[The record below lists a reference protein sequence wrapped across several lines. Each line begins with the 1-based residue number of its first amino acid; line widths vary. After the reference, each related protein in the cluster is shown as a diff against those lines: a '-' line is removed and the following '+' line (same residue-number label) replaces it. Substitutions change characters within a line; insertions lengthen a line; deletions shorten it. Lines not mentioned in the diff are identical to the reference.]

1 VRATGL
7 TETRE
12 GRLVV
17 ICLVAGSL
25 LLAAAAANIAMAGA
39 ADDAAQDV
47 RRALRRELS
56 TVDDETL
63 SAYPATATE
72 IEAVAVSA
80 LVGSS
85 GRVVGSA
92 QPDGEGTEVVV
103 AAQAG
108 WAWQVRC
115 IRAELRGDATVLTYV
130 DSRPCGEP

>member
-1 VRATGL
+1 MRATGL

-47 RRALRRELS
+47 RRTLRRELS

-72 IEAVAVSA
+72 IY
-80 LVGSS
+80 
-85 GRVVGSA
+85 
-92 QPDGEGTEVVV
+92 TE
-103 AAQAG
+103 
-108 WAWQVRC
+108 
-115 IRAELRGDATVLTYV
+115 
-130 DSRPCGEP
+130 